1 MPYEGAIKTKEFLL
15 SFRILKQQFRNN
27 RVKPNVD
34 DTIRQFN
41 KDIAFL
47 LQEIS
52 RLVESF
58 IYFMVIT

>member
-1 MPYEGAIKTKEFLL
+1 MHFEGGIKVKAFLL

-27 RVKPNVD
+27 RVKSNLE
-34 DTIRQFN
+34 DTSRQFN

>member
-1 MPYEGAIKTKEFLL
+1 MHFEGGIKTKEFLL
-15 SFRILKQQFRNN
+15 SFGILKQQFRNN
-27 RVKPNVD
+27 RVKPNAD

-52 RLVESF
+52 RLIESF

>member
-1 MPYEGAIKTKEFLL
+1 MHFEGGIKVKAFFL
-15 SFRILKQQFRNN
+15 SFRILKQQFRDN
-27 RVKPNVD
+27 RVKSNLE
-34 DTIRQFN
+34 DTSRQFN